1 MGGFEESLAGW
12 GGLVGR
18 AGKVSA
24 ASFSRQARERCAI
37 DFRMAKVV
45 KKSRISHEA
54 RVLGDRTFAA
64 ITAVEGI
71 GLSAESR
78 NRLAS
83 LKRENLSAQE
93 QRAAV
98 IHAYSERKASR

>member
-1 MGGFEESLAGW
+1 
-12 GGLVGR
+12 
-18 AGKVSA
+18 
-24 ASFSRQARERCAI
+24 
-37 DFRMAKVV
+37 MAKLV

-78 NRLAS
+78 KRLAS
-83 LKRENLSAQE
+83 LKGRKLSAQE

-98 IHAYSERKASR
+98 IQAYTERKASR